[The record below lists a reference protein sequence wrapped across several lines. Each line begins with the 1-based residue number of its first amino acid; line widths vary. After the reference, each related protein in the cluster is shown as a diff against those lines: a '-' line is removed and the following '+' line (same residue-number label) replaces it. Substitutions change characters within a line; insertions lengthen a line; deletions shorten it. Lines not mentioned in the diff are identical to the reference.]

1 MVIEARAL
9 EVSEQQATDI
19 ESPGRANVVF
29 PQKSKTPDKTAHCF
43 NCGGSWPHDAKAA
56 IPVKNTAIMR
66 SIVEALKRVNL
77 LGKVEH
83 LEKETGSKDVETSS
97 PRKPLTK

>member
-1 MVIEARAL
+1 M
-9 EVSEQQATDI
+9 
-19 ESPGRANVVF
+19 
-29 PQKSKTPDKTAHCF
+29 PDKTAHCF
-43 NCGGSWPHDAKAA
+43 NCGGRWPHDAKAGCPA
-56 IPVKNTAIMR
+56 QIENATPVKNTAIMR

-97 PRKPLTK
+97 PREPLTK